1 MVIPAI
7 SGGKSDQ
14 KPPKPPAL
22 DITGMAVHAEIRP
35 AGSFPRASFFR
46 HLDMS
51 YPKSATTAVVIAF
64 SVCLASTSCGPRF
77 ANQPAKDKKA
87 KTEAPATEPKAKVI
101 RPAKP
106 EEAERLRIVRAFR
119 DWGVRETAA
128 DALARIGDAA
138 VPSLVETLQDPDR
151 DVRAQAARALAR
163 MGPRAEPAIPALI
176 AALNDSDKEVRMG
189 AARALGQIGPAASE
203 AVPDLIKAIK
213 DPRNKPVEGSGDAR
227 EQVKQDP
234 E

>member
-1 MVIPAI
+1 ME
-7 SGGKSDQ
+7 K
-14 KPPKPPAL
+14 
-22 DITGMAVHAEIRP
+22 AVHAERTP
-35 AGSFPRASFFR
+35 AGSFPRLSFSG
-46 HLDMS
+46 HLNMS
-51 YPKSATTAVVIAF
+51 QPKSATTAVVIAF

-77 ANQPAKDKKA
+77 ANQPATDG
-87 KTEAPATEPKAKVI
+87 KTKTDAQSAEPKAKVV

-106 EEAERLRIVRAFR
+106 QEAERLRVVRAFR

-138 VPSLVETLQDPDR
+138 VPSLVETLEDPDR

-203 AVPDLIKAIK
+203 AVPDLINAIK
-213 DPRNKPVEGSGDAR
+213 DPRNKPAEVTGDAG
-227 EQVKQDP
+227 EQ
-234 E
+234 

>member
-1 MVIPAI
+1 MVTPHFARFLLVASLAACLI
-7 SGGKSDQ
+7 S
-14 KPPKPPAL
+14 
-22 DITGMAVHAEIRP
+22 TGCRRKFE
-35 AGSFPRASFFR
+35 
-46 HLDMS
+46 
-51 YPKSATTAVVIAF
+51 
-64 SVCLASTSCGPRF
+64 
-77 ANQPAKDKKA
+77 NQPQANAAAKA
-87 KTEAPATEPKAKVI
+87 QAEAAEPKAKVV

-106 EEAERLRIVRAFR
+106 EEAARLRVMRAFR

-189 AARALGQIGPAASE
+189 AARALGQIGPPAAE

-213 DPRNKPVEGSGDAR
+213 DPRNKPADDTADDAATPG
-227 EQVKQDP
+227 E
-234 E
+234 

>member
-1 MVIPAI
+1 MSPFRVSPMLAI
-7 SGGKSDQ
+7 AGVVLCIGAGGCHRKFASQ
-14 KPPKPPAL
+14 PP
-22 DITGMAVHAEIRP
+22 
-35 AGSFPRASFFR
+35 PRGTTE
-46 HLDMS
+46 
-51 YPKSATTAVVIAF
+51 PSADGA
-64 SVCLASTSCGPRF
+64 
-77 ANQPAKDKKA
+77 
-87 KTEAPATEPKAKVI
+87 EPKAKVV

-106 EEAERLRIVRAFR
+106 EEAARLRVMRAFR

-189 AARALGQIGPAASE
+189 AARALGQIGPAAAE

-213 DPRNKPVEGSGDAR
+213 DPRNKPADDTADDAATPG
-227 EQVKQDP
+227 E
-234 E
+234 

>member
-1 MVIPAI
+1 MSNSQLAGRVCAI
-7 SGGKSDQ
+7 C
-14 KPPKPPAL
+14 L
-22 DITGMAVHAEIRP
+22 TGCLVS
-35 AGSFPRASFFR
+35 AG
-46 HLDMS
+46 
-51 YPKSATTAVVIAF
+51 
-64 SVCLASTSCGPRF
+64 CGQRF
-77 ANQPAKDKKA
+77 ASQSAAQGAAKAQIQPA
-87 KTEAPATEPKAKVI
+87 EPKAKVV

-106 EEAERLRIVRAFR
+106 EEAARLRVVRAFR

-151 DVRAQAARALAR
+151 DVRAQSARALAR

-203 AVPDLIKAIK
+203 AVPDLIKAIR
-213 DPRNKPVEGSGDAR
+213 DPRNKPVEHVAEGGA
-227 EQVKQDP
+227 
-234 E
+234 